1 MYYYYVKVYN
11 VRVRILGIDPGY
23 ARVGWGII
31 EVESSPPRWAGK
43 LKVESYGCV
52 ETSKNTDPQER
63 LVYVYK
69 EVCALI
75 KKYKPDVLAIEEL
88 FFTNNAK
95 TAFKVGEAR
104 GVIILAGAM
113 QKISVASYTP
123 LQVKIAVT
131 GYGNA
136 DKTQVGRMVKA
147 ILKLKEMP
155 KLDDTVDAIAVAL
168 THAFTKKFK

>member
-1 MYYYYVKVYN
+1 MI
-11 VRVRILGIDPGY
+11 ILGIDPGY
-23 ARVGWGII
+23 ARVGWGVL
-31 EVESSPPRWAGK
+31 EVQNSEFRIK
-43 LKVESYGCV
+43 NYGCI
-52 ETSKNTDPQER
+52 ETLKTSESQDR
-63 LVYVYK
+63 LVDIYK
-69 EVCALI
+69 QVSVLI

-113 QKISVASYTP
+113 QKIPVFSYTP

-136 DKTQVGRMVKA
+136 DKTQVGKMIKA
-147 ILKLKEMP
+147 ILKLKGIP
-155 KLDDTVDAIAVAL
+155 KLDDVSDAIAVAL
-168 THAFTKKFK
+168 THAFTKKF

>member
-1 MYYYYVKVYN
+1 M
-11 VRVRILGIDPGY
+11 RVLGIDPGF
-23 ARVGWGII
+23 ARVGWAAL
-31 EVESSPPRWAGK
+31 EVQSSTHRLRSGREF
-43 LKVESYGCV
+43 KVQSYGCI
-52 ETSKNTDPQER
+52 ETSKNIDSQDR
-63 LVYVYK
+63 LVAVYK

-113 QKISVASYTP
+113 QKIPVFSYTP

-136 DKTQVGRMVKA
+136 DKGQVGKMIKA
-147 ILKLKEMP
+147 ILKLKGIP
-155 KLDDTVDAIAVAL
+155 KLDDVSDAIAVAL
-168 THAFTKKFK
+168 THAFTKKQLR

>member
-1 MYYYYVKVYN
+1 MI
-11 VRVRILGIDPGY
+11 ILGIDPGF
-23 ARVGWGII
+23 ARVGWAIMDTQ
-31 EVESSPPRWAGK
+31 SSKYNLRN
-43 LKVESYGCV
+43 YGCV
-52 ETSKNTDPQER
+52 ETSKDTPSDER
-63 LVYVYK
+63 LVDVYK
-69 EVCALI
+69 QICKLI

-104 GVIILAGAM
+104 GVIILSGAI
-113 QKISVASYTP
+113 QDIPVFSYTP

-136 DKTQVGRMVKA
+136 DKPQVGRMLKA

-168 THAFTKKFK
+168 THAFTKRFK

>member
-1 MYYYYVKVYN
+1 MV
-11 VRVRILGIDPGY
+11 ILGIDPGF
-23 ARVGWGII
+23 ARVGWGVI
-31 EVESSPPRWAGK
+31 EVQNSEFRIQN
-43 LKVESYGCV
+43 YGCI
-52 ETSKNTDPQER
+52 ETSKDSDSYER
-63 LVYVYK
+63 LVDVYEQVLK
-69 EVCALI
+69 IV
-75 KKYKPDVLAIEEL
+75 KKYKPDALAIEEL

-104 GVIILAGAM
+104 GVIILASAM
-113 QKISVASYTP
+113 QKIPVFSYTP

-136 DKTQVGRMVKA
+136 EKTQVGRMIKA

-155 KLDDTVDAIAVAL
+155 KLDDTADAIAVAL

>member
-1 MYYYYVKVYN
+1 MI
-11 VRVRILGIDPGY
+11 ILGIDPGY
-23 ARVGWGII
+23 ARVGWGVL
-31 EVESSPPRWAGK
+31 EVQNSEFRIK
-43 LKVESYGCV
+43 NYGCI
-52 ETSKNTDPQER
+52 ETLKTSESQDR
-63 LVYVYK
+63 LVDIYK
-69 EVCALI
+69 QVSVLI

-113 QKISVASYTP
+113 QKIPIFSYTP

-136 DKTQVGRMVKA
+136 DKGQVGRMIKA
-147 ILKLKEMP
+147 ILQLKDIP
-155 KLDDTVDAIAVAL
+155 KLDDTADAIAVAL
-168 THAFTKKFK
+168 THAFTNKKLKYTKA